1 MRRWLYLTA
10 VVPALLFLALLNIR
24 AYLPGDEGTVLAQL
38 RFLGNSLQSNGG
50 ERMQQIFPEG
60 YVFTWALYGLASTQ
74 AAQGLPE
81 ENPGRAELLERSL
94 SAIDHVVSSRARSI
108 FPDELDP
115 PGGAFYNSWSL
126 YLRANYIRA
135 AGVNRVPSSLLLAF
149 ESDCD
154 AFSGALERS
163 PNPFLQSYPGA
174 AWPADVCG
182 GIAALSIHDRIARPR
197 YASVIQHW
205 VEKARRRLD
214 PGLHALSHAADAS
227 TGAPSG
233 GVRGSSLALMSRVL
247 VEASP
252 DLAREQYAVLRNQFV
267 DYQWGVPGIRE
278 FPKGKRGRSDID
290 SGPLVLGYS
299 GPAVVVG
306 SAAARIHGDESLA
319 RALLGAVEVAGLPV
333 EWRGAR
339 RYAGG
344 ALPLGDAFVAW
355 ARSTPPSPEPVRWT
369 RTIPWWWRFPA
380 HALSLA
386 IAVLLLLP
394 AVTSVARKRD
404 LSTGDGHSA
413 PRTSRGAKNRGP
425 ASLPPMAPDS
435 TTTRAGGPRVPP
447 GL

>member
-1 MRRWLYLTA
+1 MWRWLYLAA
-10 VVPALLFLALLNIR
+10 VAPAVLVLALLNLR

-38 RFLGNSLQSNGG
+38 RFLGSSLQSSGG

-81 ENPGRAELLERSL
+81 GDPRKAELLERGL
-94 SAIDHVVSSRARSI
+94 SAVDHVVSSRARST

-115 PGGAFYNSWSL
+115 PDGAFYNSWSL

-135 AGVNRVPSSLLLAF
+135 AGVNGIPPSLLLAF
-149 ESDCD
+149 ERDCD
-154 AFSGALERS
+154 EFSSALERCPS
-163 PNPFLQSYPGA
+163 PFLTSYPGA
-174 AWPADVCG
+174 AWPADVSV
-182 GIAALSIHDRIARPR
+182 GIAALSIHDRIASPR
-197 YASVIQHW
+197 YVAVIQHW
-205 VEKARRRLD
+205 IEKARRRLD

-227 TGAPSG
+227 TGAPRG

-252 DLAREQYAVLRNQFV
+252 DLAREQYAVLRRQFV

-299 GPAVVVG
+299 GPAMVVG
-306 SAAARIHGDESLA
+306 VAAARIHGDESLA
-319 RALLGAVEVAGLPV
+319 RALLGTVEVAGIPV
-333 EWRGAR
+333 EWRGER
-339 RYAGG
+339 CYAGG

-355 ARSTPPSPEPVRWT
+355 ARSTPLPSEPARWP
-369 RTIPWWWRFPA
+369 RIIPWWWRFPA

-386 IAVLLLLP
+386 LAVLLLLP
-394 AVTSVARKRD
+394 GLNSGMTRQTITSWSDAR
-404 LSTGDGHSA
+404 SS
-413 PRTSRGAKNRGP
+413 
-425 ASLPPMAPDS
+425 
-435 TTTRAGGPRVPP
+435 
-447 GL
+447 

>member
-1 MRRWLYLTA
+1 MWRRLYLA
-10 VVPALLFLALLNIR
+10 AAVPAVLFLALLNLR

-38 RFLGNSLQSNGG
+38 RFLGNSLQVNGG

-81 ENPGRAELLERSL
+81 GDPRRAELLERSR
-94 SAIDHVVSSRARSI
+94 SAVAHVVSSRARST

-135 AGVNRVPSSLLLAF
+135 VGVNRIPSSVLLDF
-149 ESDCD
+149 ERDCD
-154 AFSGALERS
+154 AFSAALERS
-163 PNPFLQSYPGA
+163 SDPFLPSYFGA
-174 AWPADVCG
+174 AWPADVSE
-182 GIAALSIHDRIARPR
+182 GIAALSIHDRITSPR
-197 YASVIQHW
+197 YVAVIQHW

-214 PGLHALSHAADAS
+214 PGLHTLSHAADAT
-227 TGAPSG
+227 TGAPRG

-252 DLAREQYAVLRNQFV
+252 DLAREQYAMLRSQFV

-278 FPKGKRGRSDID
+278 FPKGKRGPPDID
-290 SGPLVLGYS
+290 SGPLILGYS

-306 SAAARIHGDESLA
+306 AAAARIHGDESLA

-333 EWRGAR
+333 EWRGER

-355 ARSTPPSPEPVRWT
+355 ARSTPPPSEPVRWA
-369 RTIPWWWRFPA
+369 RAIPWWWRFPA

-386 IAVLLLLP
+386 LAVLLLLP
-394 AVTSVARKRD
+394 GLNSGARTR
-404 LSTGDGHSA
+404 SA
-413 PRTSRGAKNRGP
+413 AARGG
-425 ASLPPMAPDS
+425 
-435 TTTRAGGPRVPP
+435 
-447 GL
+447 